1 MLDRGKGNIEQLMAQ
16 SRTQRNKKNVVARR
30 LAIAVPLS
38 RSFGPLLLK
47 LLSGCAVA
55 LLLSGCI
62 NSDDENSTGVIGP
75 VNALDFPSASQ
86 VVATDGDMTV
96 SGIVVAR
103 TNESV
108 VEQIALS
115 VDDGTDADPIAL
127 DPILNNGEYA
137 QPSYT
142 LEDAPYPVFN
152 WQQLLSVDT
161 LPLGVS
167 TVSNVATF
175 GEYSIAN
182 AFFAKRGSSWM
193 WQADLQKDAS
203 GQWFLLDSARQ
214 ALLKIDLDTGV
225 QTLFSASGDNNGVAM
240 DKPVD
245 FAIDGNRALVV
256 DSQLAAIIAIDLGS
270 GARSILSDA
279 ATPTSSVAFMQ
290 PVAITIDTA
299 NDVAY
304 VVDQGRVNLV
314 KVALDTGAREEFAV
328 NPAAEEP
335 ALVFPLDIAF
345 QQHNAGDRLF
355 VTDASA
361 NEVIVIDV
369 ATGVSRV
376 LAAPEPSVEDNG
388 NETGE
393 TETEETETEETETV
407 VLAYSQVR
415 RLALQGSDLYVS
427 DAGPF
432 TASGFIFYGAIFKVN
447 VSGNVDTSGAE
458 TLDGE
463 KTLLSTASLPNT
475 NNVFQSPQALVFD
488 DRKTSA
494 TADDDRVLVLDNQ
507 LGAIVAVAAQETD
520 PDGTP
525 EVPVS
530 LGARTFLPG
539 SVTLDKADF
548 DAGKGSSAQGLAAN
562 ASSVTSVTSV
572 TLNSAV
578 DVLNS
583 GSGMFVID
591 ESQNT
596 VVSIDLQTGARARF
610 DQALGG
616 NSADSEEQQ
625 AVDFATYESTRFDR
639 PVLLQ
644 VAPTADGFV
653 VIDQYDDTLINVPF
667 VSSGARSSVRS
678 LYSNPSSSLPLD
690 DPRAMVAYGDLQFG
704 DHDSD
709 PGSPER
715 LFYAEKLMY
724 VLNGNEIIAI
734 DIAAVTDADPAEV
747 GAADPANSNR
757 SEFLISG
764 CTFDHAAQML
774 IRIAFKDDE
783 EVTVTDSATLI
794 VAEANEPTL
803 HIIDQADGSC
813 ASVSY
818 NLANSASMD
827 IVDMISD
834 SSRSSDTQLE
844 LLMLDRGNR
853 EVFSVSVNIDEAA
866 VAEPQVMS
874 ANGGANPMVSPLGM
888 SYDANAER
896 LYVLDDVLQSVYLID
911 VAARDPDT
919 GRRLTQD
926 ESDAAVN
933 GGISGQ
939 RVVISRGTS
948 LNCHESFDGGV
959 TLTPCAVE

>member
-1 MLDRGKGNIEQLMAQ
+1 MLDLGTDNTEQLMAQ
-16 SRTQRNKKNVVARR
+16 SRTQRNKKNLVVRR
-30 LAIAVPLS
+30 LVSAAPSS

-47 LLSGCAVA
+47 VLSGCAVA

-62 NSDDENSTGVIGP
+62 NSDDENSTGVVAPI
-75 VNALDFPSASQ
+75 NALDFPSASQ

-96 SGIVVAR
+96 SGIAVAR

-115 VDDGTDADPIAL
+115 VDDGTDAAPIAL
-127 DPILNNGEYA
+127 GPILNSGEYA
-137 QPSYT
+137 QPPYT

-152 WQQLLSVDT
+152 WQQLVSVDT

-167 TVSNVATF
+167 AVTSVATF

-182 AFFAKRGSSWM
+182 SFFATRGSSWM

-203 GQWFLLDSARQ
+203 GQWFLLDSARK
-214 ALLKIDLDTGV
+214 ALLKIDLDTGA

-245 FAIDGNRALVV
+245 FVIDGNRALVV
-256 DSQLAAIIAIDLGS
+256 DSRLAAIIAIDLGS
-270 GARSILSDA
+270 GARSVLSDA
-279 ATPTSSVAFMQ
+279 ATPSSGVAFIQ
-290 PVAITIDTA
+290 PVAITIDAA
-299 NDVAY
+299 NDAAY
-304 VVDQGRVNLV
+304 VADQGRVNLV

-345 QQHNAGDRLF
+345 QQQNVGDRLF
-355 VTDASA
+355 VTDATA

-369 ATGVSRV
+369 ATGVSGV
-376 LAAPEPSVEDNG
+376 FAAPEPVVEN
-388 NETGE
+388 NENEALDSE
-393 TETEETETEETETV
+393 TEDAGTEETETL

-415 RLALQGSDLYVS
+415 QLALQDGDLYVS

-432 TASGFIFYGAIFKVN
+432 TSSGFIFYGAIFKVN
-447 VSGNVDTSGAE
+447 VSGNVDASGAQ

-463 KTLLSTASLPNT
+463 KTLLSAASSPNT
-475 NNVFQSPQALVFD
+475 NNLFRSPQALVFD
-488 DRKTSA
+488 DRKTPA
-494 TADDDRVLVLDNQ
+494 TADDDRLLVLDNQ

-539 SVTLDKADF
+539 SVTLDQADF
-548 DAGKGSSAQGLAAN
+548 DAGKGSSAQGLAAD
-562 ASSVTSVTSV
+562 AISATSV
-572 TLNSAV
+572 TLHSAV

-596 VVSIDLQTGARARF
+596 LVSIDLQTGTRARF

-616 NSADSEEQQ
+616 NSSDSEEQQ
-625 AVDFATYESTRFDR
+625 AVDFATFESTRFDR

-667 VSSGARSSVRS
+667 VGSGATSSVRS
-678 LYSNPSSSLPLD
+678 LYSNPSSSLPFD
-690 DPRAMVAYGDLQFG
+690 DPRAMVAYGDIQFG
-704 DHDSD
+704 DHDTD
-709 PGSPER
+709 PESPEQ

-734 DIAAVTDADPAEV
+734 DIAAVTDAD
-747 GAADPANSNR
+747 AADPANSNR

-813 ASVSY
+813 ESVTY
-818 NLANSASMD
+818 NIANSASME

-834 SSRSSDTQLE
+834 SSRSSDAQLE

-853 EVFSVSVNIDEAA
+853 EVFSVSVNIEEAA

-874 ANGGANPMVSPLGM
+874 ANSGANPMVSPLGM

-896 LYVLDDVLQSVYLID
+896 LYVLDDVLQSVYLVD

-933 GGISGQ
+933 GGVSGQ

-948 LNCHESFDGGV
+948 LNCHESFDGGL

>member
-1 MLDRGKGNIEQLMAQ
+1 MLDLGTDNTEQLMAQ
-16 SRTQRNKKNVVARR
+16 SRTPRNKKNLVVRR
-30 LAIAVPLS
+30 LVSAAPSS

-47 LLSGCAVA
+47 VLSGCAVA

-62 NSDDENSTGVIGP
+62 NSDDENSTGVVAPI
-75 VNALDFPSASQ
+75 NALDFPSASQ

-96 SGIVVAR
+96 SGIAVAR

-115 VDDGTDADPIAL
+115 VDDGTDAAPIAL
-127 DPILNNGEYA
+127 DPIVNNGEYA
-137 QPSYT
+137 QPPYT
-142 LEDAPYPVFN
+142 PEDAPYPVFS
-152 WQQLLSVDT
+152 WQQLVSVDT

-167 TVSNVATF
+167 AVSSVATF

-182 AFFAKRGSSWM
+182 SFFAARGSSWM

-203 GQWFLLDSARQ
+203 GQWFLLDSARK
-214 ALLKIDLDTGV
+214 ALLKIDLDTGA

-245 FAIDGNRALVV
+245 FVIDGNRALVV
-256 DSQLAAIIAIDLGS
+256 DSRLAAIIAIDLGS
-270 GARSILSDA
+270 GARSVLSDA
-279 ATPTSSVAFMQ
+279 ATPSSGVAFIQ
-290 PVAITIDTA
+290 PVAITIDAA
-299 NDVAY
+299 NDAAY
-304 VVDQGRVNLV
+304 VADQGRVNLV

-345 QQHNAGDRLF
+345 QQQNVGDRLF
-355 VTDASA
+355 VTDATA

-369 ATGVSRV
+369 ATGVSGV
-376 LAAPEPSVEDNG
+376 FAAPEPVVEN
-388 NETGE
+388 NENEALDSE
-393 TETEETETEETETV
+393 TEDAGTEETETL

-415 RLALQGSDLYVS
+415 QLALQDGDLYVS

-432 TASGFIFYGAIFKVN
+432 TSSGFIFYGAIFKVN
-447 VSGNVDTSGAE
+447 VSGNVDASGAQ

-463 KTLLSTASLPNT
+463 KTLLSAASSPNT
-475 NNVFQSPQALVFD
+475 NNLFRSPQALVFD
-488 DRKTSA
+488 DRKTPA
-494 TADDDRVLVLDNQ
+494 TADDDRLLVLDNQ

-539 SVTLDKADF
+539 SVTLDQADF
-548 DAGKGSSAQGLAAN
+548 DAGKGSSAQGLAAD
-562 ASSVTSVTSV
+562 AISATSV
-572 TLNSAV
+572 TLHSAV

-596 VVSIDLQTGARARF
+596 LVSIDLQTGTRARF

-616 NSADSEEQQ
+616 NSSDSEEQQ
-625 AVDFATYESTRFDR
+625 AVDFATFESTRFDR

-667 VSSGARSSVRS
+667 FGSGATSSVRS
-678 LYSNPSSSLPLD
+678 LYSNPSSSLPFD
-690 DPRAMVAYGDLQFG
+690 DPRAMVAYGDIQFG
-704 DHDSD
+704 DHDTD
-709 PGSPER
+709 PESPEQ

-734 DIAAVTDADPAEV
+734 DIAAVTDADAAEL

-783 EVTVTDSATLI
+783 GITVTDSATLI

-813 ASVSY
+813 ESVSY
-818 NLANSASMD
+818 NLANSESMD

-834 SSRSSDTQLE
+834 SSRSTDTQLE

-866 VAEPQVMS
+866 VAEPQIMS
-874 ANGGANPMVSPLGM
+874 ANSGANPMVSPLGM

-911 VAARDPDT
+911 VAARDPGT
-919 GRRLTQD
+919 GRRLTQN

-933 GGISGQ
+933 GGVSGQ
-939 RVVISRGTS
+939 RLVISRGTS

-959 TLTPCAVE
+959 TLTPCSVE

>member
-1 MLDRGKGNIEQLMAQ
+1 M
-16 SRTQRNKKNVVARR
+16 
-30 LAIAVPLS
+30 
-38 RSFGPLLLK
+38 
-47 LLSGCAVA
+47 
-55 LLLSGCI
+55 
-62 NSDDENSTGVIGP
+62 
-75 VNALDFPSASQ
+75 
-86 VVATDGDMTV
+86 
-96 SGIVVAR
+96 
-103 TNESV
+103 
-108 VEQIALS
+108 
-115 VDDGTDADPIAL
+115 
-127 DPILNNGEYA
+127 
-137 QPSYT
+137 
-142 LEDAPYPVFN
+142 
-152 WQQLLSVDT
+152 
-161 LPLGVS
+161 
-167 TVSNVATF
+167 
-175 GEYSIAN
+175 
-182 AFFAKRGSSWM
+182 
-193 WQADLQKDAS
+193 
-203 GQWFLLDSARQ
+203 
-214 ALLKIDLDTGV
+214 
-225 QTLFSASGDNNGVAM
+225 
-240 DKPVD
+240 
-245 FAIDGNRALVV
+245 
-256 DSQLAAIIAIDLGS
+256 
-270 GARSILSDA
+270 
-279 ATPTSSVAFMQ
+279 
-290 PVAITIDTA
+290 
-299 NDVAY
+299 
-304 VVDQGRVNLV
+304 
-314 KVALDTGAREEFAV
+314 
-328 NPAAEEP
+328 
-335 ALVFPLDIAF
+335 
-345 QQHNAGDRLF
+345 
-355 VTDASA
+355 
-361 NEVIVIDV
+361 
-369 ATGVSRV
+369 
-376 LAAPEPSVEDNG
+376 
-388 NETGE
+388 
-393 TETEETETEETETV
+393 
-407 VLAYSQVR
+407 
-415 RLALQGSDLYVS
+415 S

-432 TASGFIFYGAIFKVN
+432 TSSGFIFYGAIFKVN
-447 VSGNVDTSGAE
+447 VSGNVDASGAQ

-463 KTLLSTASLPNT
+463 KTLLSAASSPNT
-475 NNVFQSPQALVFD
+475 NNLFRSPQALVFD
-488 DRKTSA
+488 DRKTPA
-494 TADDDRVLVLDNQ
+494 TADDDRLLVLDNQ

-539 SVTLDKADF
+539 SVTLDQADF
-548 DAGKGSSAQGLAAN
+548 DAGKGSSAQGLAAD
-562 ASSVTSVTSV
+562 AISATSV
-572 TLNSAV
+572 TLHSAV

-596 VVSIDLQTGARARF
+596 LVSIDLQTGARARF

-667 VSSGARSSVRS
+667 VGSGATSSVRTLINVPFVGSGATSSVRS
-678 LYSNPSSSLPLD
+678 LYSNPSSSLPFD
-690 DPRAMVAYGDLQFG
+690 DPRAMVAYGDIQFG
-704 DHDSD
+704 DHDTD
-709 PGSPER
+709 PESPEQ

-734 DIAAVTDADPAEV
+734 DIAAVTDADAAEL

-813 ASVSY
+813 ESVNY
-818 NLANSASMD
+818 NLANSEIMD

-834 SSRSSDTQLE
+834 GSRSTDTQLE

-874 ANGGANPMVSPLGM
+874 ANSGANPMVSPLGM

-911 VAARDPDT
+911 VAARDPGT
-919 GRRLTQD
+919 GRRLTQN

-933 GGISGQ
+933 GGVSGQ
-939 RVVISRGTS
+939 RLVISRGTS

-959 TLTPCAVE
+959 TLTPCSVE

>member
-1 MLDRGKGNIEQLMAQ
+1 MLDLGKGNTEQLMAQ
-16 SRTQRNKKNVVARR
+16 SRTQRNKKSLVVRR
-30 LAIAVPLS
+30 LVSAAPSS
-38 RSFGPLLLK
+38 RTFGPLLLK
-47 LLSGCAVA
+47 VLSGCAVA

-62 NSDDENSTGVIGP
+62 NSDDENSTGVIVP
-75 VNALDFPSASQ
+75 VNALDFPSVSQ

-96 SGIVVAR
+96 SGIAVAR

-108 VEQIALS
+108 VEQIELS
-115 VDDGTDADPIAL
+115 FDDGTDADPIAL
-127 DPILNNGEYA
+127 DPIFNNGEYA
-137 QPSYT
+137 QPPYT

-152 WQQLLSVDT
+152 WQQLVSADT
-161 LPLGVS
+161 LPLGIS
-167 TVSNVATF
+167 AVSNVATF
-175 GEYSIAN
+175 GEYSTAN
-182 AFFAKRGSSWM
+182 AFFATRGSSWM

-214 ALLKIDLDTGV
+214 ALLKIDLDTGA

-245 FAIDGNRALVV
+245 FVIDGNRALVV
-256 DSQLAAIIAIDLGS
+256 DSHLAAIIAIDLDS

-279 ATPTSSVAFMQ
+279 ATPTSSVAFVQ

-304 VVDQGRVNLV
+304 VADQGRVNLV
-314 KVALDTGAREEFAV
+314 KVALNTGAREEFAV
-328 NPAAEEP
+328 NPEPEEP

-345 QQHNAGDRLF
+345 QQQNAGDRLF
-355 VTDASA
+355 VSDASV

-369 ATGVSRV
+369 ATGFSRV
-376 LAAPEPSVEDNG
+376 LAAPEPSEENNG
-388 NETGE
+388 NEAVDSEAGE
-393 TETEETETEETETV
+393 SETI

-447 VSGNVDTSGAE
+447 ASGNVDTSGTE

-463 KTLLSTASLPNT
+463 KTLLSAATAPNT
-475 NNVFQSPQALVFD
+475 NNLFKSPQALVFD
-488 DRKTSA
+488 DRKTPA
-494 TADDDRVLVLDNQ
+494 TTDDDRLLVLDNQ
-507 LGAIVAVAAQETD
+507 LGAIVAVAAKETD

-530 LGARTFLPG
+530 LGGRTFLPG
-539 SVTLDKADF
+539 SVTLNQADV
-548 DAGKGSSAQGLAAN
+548 DAGKGSSAQGLAAD
-562 ASSVTSVTSV
+562 SISV

-596 VVSIDLQTGARARF
+596 LVSIDLQTGARARF

-667 VSSGARSSVRS
+667 VSSGATSSVRS
-678 LYSNPSSSLPLD
+678 LYSNPSSSLPFD
-690 DPRAMVAYGDLQFG
+690 DPRAMAAYGDIQFG

-709 PGSPER
+709 PESPEQ
-715 LFYAEKLMY
+715 LFYVEKLMY
-724 VLNGNEIIAI
+724 VLNGNAIMAI

-757 SEFLISG
+757 SEFPISG

-783 EVTVTDSATLI
+783 GITVTDSATLI

-813 ASVSY
+813 ASVTY
-818 NLANSASMD
+818 NLANSASME

-844 LLMLDRGNR
+844 LLVLDRGNR
-853 EVFSVSVNIDEAA
+853 EVFSVSVNIEEAA

-874 ANGGANPMVSPLGM
+874 ANSGANRMTSPLGM

-896 LYVLDDVLQSVYLID
+896 LYVLDDVLQSVYLVD

-933 GGISGQ
+933 GGVSGQ

-948 LNCHESFDGGV
+948 LNCHESFDGGL

>member
-1 MLDRGKGNIEQLMAQ
+1 LLDLGTDNTEQLMAQ
-16 SRTQRNKKNVVARR
+16 SRTQRNKKNPVSRR
-30 LAIAVPLS
+30 PVSAAPSS
-38 RSFGPLLLK
+38 RSFGQSLLK
-47 LLSGCAVA
+47 VLSGCAVA

-62 NSDDENSTGVIGP
+62 NSDDENSTGVVAPI
-75 VNALDFPSASQ
+75 NALDFPSASQ

-96 SGIVVAR
+96 SGIAVAR
-103 TNESV
+103 TSESV

-115 VDDGTDADPIAL
+115 VDDGTDAAPIAL
-127 DPILNNGEYA
+127 DPIVNNGEYA
-137 QPSYT
+137 QPPYT
-142 LEDAPYPVFN
+142 PEDAPYPVFS
-152 WQQLLSVDT
+152 WQQLVSVDT

-167 TVSNVATF
+167 AVTSVATF

-182 AFFAKRGSSWM
+182 SFFAARGSSWM

-203 GQWFLLDSARQ
+203 GQWFLLDSARK
-214 ALLKIDLDTGV
+214 ALLKIDLDTGA

-245 FAIDGNRALVV
+245 FVIDGNRALVV

-279 ATPTSSVAFMQ
+279 ATPSSGVAFIQ

-304 VVDQGRVNLV
+304 VADQGRVNLV

-328 NPAAEEP
+328 SPAAEEP

-345 QQHNAGDRLF
+345 QQQNAGDRLF
-355 VTDASA
+355 VTDATA

-369 ATGVSRV
+369 ATGVSGV
-376 LAAPEPSVEDNG
+376 FAAPEPVVEN
-388 NETGE
+388 NENEAVDSEAEDSG
-393 TETEETETEETETV
+393 TEETETL

-415 RLALQGSDLYVS
+415 RLALQGGDLYVS

-432 TASGFIFYGAIFKVN
+432 TSSGFIFYGAIFKVN
-447 VSGNVDTSGAE
+447 VSGNVDTSGAQ

-463 KTLLSTASLPNT
+463 KTLLSAASSPNT
-475 NNVFQSPQALVFD
+475 NNLFRSPQALVFD
-488 DRKTSA
+488 DRKTPA
-494 TADDDRVLVLDNQ
+494 TADDDRLLVLDNQ

-525 EVPVS
+525 EVPIS
-530 LGARTFLPG
+530 LGARTFLAG
-539 SVTLDKADF
+539 SVTLDQADF
-548 DAGKGSSAQGLAAN
+548 DAGKSSSAQGLAAD
-562 ASSVTSVTSV
+562 AISATSV
-572 TLNSAV
+572 TLHSAV

-596 VVSIDLQTGARARF
+596 LVSIDLQTGARARF

-644 VAPTADGFV
+644 VAPTAD
-653 VIDQYDDTLINVPF
+653 
-667 VSSGARSSVRS
+667 VRS
-678 LYSNPSSSLPLD
+678 LYSNPSSSLPFD
-690 DPRAMVAYGDLQFG
+690 DPRAMVAYGDIQFG

-709 PGSPER
+709 PESPEQ
-715 LFYAEKLMY
+715 LFYANKLMY

-734 DIAAVTDADPAEV
+734 DIAAVTDADAAEL

-764 CTFDHAAQML
+764 CTFDNAAQML

-803 HIIDQADGSC
+803 HIIDRADGSC
-813 ASVSY
+813 ESVNY
-818 NLANSASMD
+818 NLANSESMD

-874 ANGGANPMVSPLGM
+874 ANSGANPMVSPLGM

-911 VAARDPDT
+911 VAARDPGT
-919 GRRLTQD
+919 GRRLTQN

-933 GGISGQ
+933 GGVSGQ
-939 RVVISRGTS
+939 RLVISRGTS